1 MAIRILIV
9 EDDESTRE
17 LIREYLAQDSRL
29 EVVAEVEDGGEAV
42 TLAKK
47 YHPDVVLMDLMLQGM
62 DGLKATKLIKKA
74 CPKSEIIILT
84 NLEFEDMRD
93 RYPVWAFLF
102 KREIPKRLLA
112 VISALIRSKGDQTQ
126 SRNV

>member
-29 EVVAEVEDGGEAV
+29 EVVAEVEDGREAV
-42 TLAKK
+42 NLAKQ
-47 YHPDVVLMDLMLQGM
+47 YHPDIVLMDIMLKGE
-62 DGLKATKLIKKA
+62 DGLRATKLINKA
-74 CPKSEIIILT
+74 CPNTETIILT
-84 NLEFEDMRD
+84 NLEYEDMRD

>member
-17 LIREYLAQDSRL
+17 LLREYLAQDSRL

-47 YHPDVVLMDLMLQGM
+47 YHPDLVLMDLMLKGM

-84 NLEFEDMRD
+84 NLEYEDMRD

-102 KREIPKRLLA
+102 KREIPTRLLWT
-112 VISALIRSKGDQTQ
+112 ISSLIKSKGD
-126 SRNV
+126 